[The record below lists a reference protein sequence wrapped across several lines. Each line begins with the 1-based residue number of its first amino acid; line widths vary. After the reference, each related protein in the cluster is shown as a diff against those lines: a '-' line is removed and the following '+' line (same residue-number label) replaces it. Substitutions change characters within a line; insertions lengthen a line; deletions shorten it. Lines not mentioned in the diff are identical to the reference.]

1 MGRIHRLLRQDDG
14 LDLDRTIPGSGI
26 GPTALKVPYLV
37 NDLRT
42 NTDLFR
48 LESID
53 ENFLNRFL
61 QAGQKPITLY
71 DFQVDLTNQAIKYK
85 RGVIQAP
92 TGSGKAQPLNSVIYT
107 PSGPSRMGDLEI
119 GDLVVAQ
126 ILHLLLLLAF
136 TRKVAR
142 KFTKSLFLM
151 ETKSGVARSICG
163 KLMP

>member
-1 MGRIHRLLRQDDG
+1 MDTTLRIQNDYSWVLAEENWIREILWHKLRFRKKDYFHHPLYKQKIWDGFIDFFGKTTGWFLTGLLPEVESA
-14 LDLDRTIPGSGI
+14 L
-26 GPTALKVPYLV
+26 TALKVPYLV

-85 RGVIQAP
+85 RGRDPSPYRKWEGTTTKFRHLHSYWPQSN
-92 TGSGKAQPLNSVIYT
+92 GRSGNW
-107 PSGPSRMGDLEI
+107 
-119 GDLVVAQ
+119 
-126 ILHLLLLLAF
+126 
-136 TRKVAR
+136 
-142 KFTKSLFLM
+142 
-151 ETKSGVARSICG
+151 
-163 KLMP
+163 